1 MDLTMSENQGNVILT
16 GATGTLGS
24 QVIFELLKKEN
35 IKTIFLLVR
44 EKNGK
49 PALARIMKILE
60 SEAAP
65 EFISQNIGVILKRI
79 KVLSIDAFFKPE
91 DFLCKEEKNF
101 FIHSAGCVNLSTDPS
116 QKDIIFDGNLKL
128 TQNIFDTFSP
138 YISKFTYISTAFSIG
153 NIGGLIDNDYHSTTP
168 PQYRNFYEE
177 SKHATEKFLFKRGKA
192 EGIDVQVLRPSV
204 LGGNIFQKSPYFISS
219 YMVYYLLGKFFYN
232 SYFGDTSIRLA
243 ANFKTGLNIIPVD
256 YVAKVI
262 ASVYTQDVEQL
273 NIVHSESTNIVAGM
287 SRIIKTVGFDNFTF
301 LNSTGDLLLEGKNR
315 LEDIYY
321 RSIGLHLD
329 RYLTSDPYEY
339 DTTLLESIVPI
350 PEYNIED
357 YLEHTIA
364 YAKTKEFKGEGW

>member
-1 MDLTMSENQGNVILT
+1 MMSKNHGNVILT

-35 IKTIFLLVR
+35 IQTIILPVR
-44 EKNGK
+44 PKAGK
-49 PALARIMKILE
+49 SPKDRIVKILK

-65 EFISQNIGVILKRI
+65 DFVHQNMDEILKRLRI
-79 KVLSIDAFFKPE
+79 MSMEEFFAPE
-91 DFLCKEEKNF
+91 NYLLKDENNF

-128 TQNIFDTFSP
+128 TQEIFSTFST
-138 YISKFTYISTAFSIG
+138 YINKFTYISTAFSIG
-153 NIGGLIDNDYHSTTP
+153 NIGGLIDNDYHASTA

-177 SKHATEKFLFKRGKA
+177 SKHATEKHLIKEGKKA
-192 EGIDVQVLRPSV
+192 GIDIQILRPSV
-204 LGGNIFQKSPYFISS
+204 LGGNIFEKSPFFISS
-219 YMVYYLLGKFFYN
+219 YMVYYLLGKFFYKSN
-232 SYFGDTSIRLA
+232 FGENSIRLA

-262 ASVYTQDVEQL
+262 ACVYPQDVEQL

-301 LNSTGDLLLEGKNR
+301 MNSTGDLLLEGKNK
-315 LEDIYY
+315 LEEIYY

-329 RYLTSDPYEY
+329 RYLTSTPYEY

-350 PEYNIED
+350 PKYNIED
-357 YLEHTIA
+357 YLEDTIA
-364 YAKTKEFKGEGW
+364 YAKTNEFKGEGW